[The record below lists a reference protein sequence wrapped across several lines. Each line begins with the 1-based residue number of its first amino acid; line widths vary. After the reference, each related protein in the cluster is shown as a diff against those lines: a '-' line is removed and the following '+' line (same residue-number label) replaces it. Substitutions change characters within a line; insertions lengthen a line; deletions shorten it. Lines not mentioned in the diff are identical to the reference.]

1 MDKTLEVLKMFEG
14 THNFASLAMN
24 KSSRILSR
32 RDPDTQLYRDID
44 REPDYFIR
52 TIDKI
57 EVEKV
62 PPPMSPS
69 LFPSYDAFD
78 FYTAKFTAKAY
89 FQNQVRYTSHR
100 TLRIARGN
108 YKL

>member
-1 MDKTLEVLKMFEG
+1 MDRTREVLNMFEG

-24 KSSRILSR
+24 KSSRIKAW

-44 REPDYFIR
+44 REPEYFIR

-62 PPPMSPS
+62 PPPMSPN
-69 LFPSYDAFD
+69 LYPSFDAFD

-89 FQNQVRYTSHR
+89 FQNQVRYTSHQF
-100 TLRIARGN
+100 I
-108 YKL
+108 K

>member
-24 KSSRILSR
+24 KSSRIKAW

-44 REPDYFIR
+44 REPEYFIR

-62 PPPMSPS
+62 PPPMIPNLYPS
-69 LFPSYDAFD
+69 FDAFD

-89 FQNQVRYTSHR
+89 FQNQVRYTSHQF
-100 TLRIARGN
+100 I
-108 YKL
+108 K